1 MKKILVLCIC
11 IALFLAGCNTNVKP
25 TIPEPTIAPVPTAT
39 ETNIRDTIEVQTQLL
54 AVSVPSTTE
63 KTTLDDGTELFSY
76 TAQHMQFLF
85 PDEEIADKVI
95 LDFLNRID
103 MGRLDADTVLEAA
116 KQDYDENTNWYPYFY
131 QIIYSPTR
139 IDYSLLSLFGTQSSY
154 SGGVHGNISCVAANY
169 DLMTGDILTL
179 GSIMHESADKEDFI
193 HIIIEILGTMAE
205 EYFLYEDFADGV
217 RNRLDVDE
225 NLYEDFYFTNT
236 GLCFFF
242 SPYEIAPYSS
252 GVITVEIPYN
262 ELPGL
267 IYDGYFPAEQE
278 RTNGNLFTTEVSKI
292 NMEQFDN
299 MAEVNLA
306 SSESVYVAYPIG
318 TIKNVQMVVSSDE
331 MSMPEYTVFAAY
343 EMSDKDAVVI
353 NLDNSEIDDIQIQYS
368 SDNMIFAIPLVG

>member
-11 IALFLAGCNTNVKP
+11 TALFLVGCNSNIEP
-25 TIPEPTIAPVPTAT
+25 AIPEPTIAPVPTAT
-39 ETNIRDTIEVQTQLL
+39 EPNIQDTVEVQTQLL
-54 AVSVPSTTE
+54 AVSVPASTE
-63 KTTLDDGTELFSY
+63 KTTLDDGSELFSY
-76 TAQHMQFLF
+76 TSQHMQFLF
-85 PDEEIADKVI
+85 PDEEVADKVI
-95 LDFLNRID
+95 LDFLNRVDI
-103 MGRLDADTVLEAA
+103 GRQDADTILEMA
-116 KQDYDENTNWYPYFY
+116 KHDYDENANWYPYFY
-131 QIIYSPTR
+131 QVLYSPTR
-139 IDYSLLSLFGTQSSY
+139 IDYGVLSLYGTQSSY
-154 SGGVHGNISCVAANY
+154 SGSVHGNISGVAANY

-179 GSIMHESADKEDFI
+179 GSIMHENADKEDFI
-193 HIIIEILGTMAE
+193 NIIIESLDPMAE
-205 EYFLYEDFADGV
+205 EYFLYDDYMDGV

-278 RTNGNLFTTEVSKI
+278 RTHGNLLTAEVSKI

-306 SSESVYVAYPIG
+306 SGESALVAYPNG
-318 TIKNVQMVVSSDE
+318 TIKNVQLLVSTDE

-343 EMSDKDAVVI
+343 EMSDKDAVII
-353 NLDNSEIDDIQIQYS
+353 NVDDSDIDDIQVQYS
-368 SDNMIFAIPLVG
+368 SDNMLFAVQLVK

>member
-11 IALFLAGCNTNVKP
+11 TALFLIGCNSNIEP
-25 TIPEPTIAPVPTAT
+25 AIPEPTIAPVPTAT
-39 ETNIRDTIEVQTQLL
+39 EPNIQDTVEVQTQLL
-54 AVSVPSTTE
+54 AVSVPTSTE
-63 KTTLDDGTELFSY
+63 KTILDDGSELFSY
-76 TAQHMQFLF
+76 TSQHMQFLF
-85 PDEEIADKVI
+85 PDEEVADKVI
-95 LDFLNRID
+95 LDFLNRVDI
-103 MGRLDADTVLEAA
+103 GRQDADTILEMA
-116 KQDYDENTNWYPYFY
+116 KHDYDENANWYPYFY
-131 QIIYSPTR
+131 QVLYSPMR
-139 IDYSLLSLFGTQSSY
+139 IDYGVLSLYGTQSSY
-154 SGGVHGNISCVAANY
+154 SGGVHGNISGVAANY

-179 GSIMHESADKEDFI
+179 GSIMHENADKEDFI
-193 HIIIEILGTMAE
+193 NIIIESLDPMAE
-205 EYFLYEDFADGV
+205 EFFLYDDYMDGV

-278 RTNGNLFTTEVSKI
+278 RTHGNLLTAEVSKI

-306 SSESVYVAYPIG
+306 SGESALVAYPNG
-318 TIKNVQMVVSSDE
+318 TIKNVQLLVSTDE

-343 EMSDKDAVVI
+343 EMSDKDAVII
-353 NLDNSEIDDIQIQYS
+353 NVDDSDIDDIQIQYS
-368 SDNMIFAIPLVG
+368 SDNMLFAVQLVK

>member
-11 IALFLAGCNTNVKP
+11 TALFLVGCNSNIEP
-25 TIPEPTIAPVPTAT
+25 AIPEPTIAPVPTAT
-39 ETNIRDTIEVQTQLL
+39 EPNIQDTVEVQTQLL
-54 AVSVPSTTE
+54 AVSVPASTE
-63 KTTLDDGTELFSY
+63 KTTLDDGSELFSY
-76 TAQHMQFLF
+76 TSQHMQFLF
-85 PDEEIADKVI
+85 PDEEVADKVI
-95 LDFLNRID
+95 LDFLNRVDI
-103 MGRLDADTVLEAA
+103 GRQDADTILEMA
-116 KQDYDENTNWYPYFY
+116 KHDYDENANWYPYFY
-131 QIIYSPTR
+131 QVLYSPMR
-139 IDYSLLSLFGTQSSY
+139 IDYGVLSLYGAQSSY
-154 SGGVHGNISCVAANY
+154 SGGVHGNISGVAANY

-179 GSIMHESADKEDFI
+179 GSIMHENADKEDFI
-193 HIIIEILGTMAE
+193 NIIIESLDPMAE
-205 EYFLYEDFADGV
+205 EYFLYDDYMDGV

-278 RTNGNLFTTEVSKI
+278 RTHGNLFTAEVSKI

-306 SSESVYVAYPIG
+306 SGESALVAYPNG
-318 TIKNVQMVVSSDE
+318 TIKNVQLLVSTDE

-343 EMSDKDAVVI
+343 AMSDKDAVII
-353 NLDNSEIDDIQIQYS
+353 NVDDGDIDDIQIQYS
-368 SDNMIFAIPLVG
+368 SDNMLFAVQLVK